1 MREQK
6 SYKMHPW
13 LRRAIW
19 VSLILLIGYLMFPW
33 LIRKMIYP
41 APFFTVGAPPA
52 QIEEVPLK
60 LADGT
65 EVFAWLKHSNHTA
78 NDSTPVLLF
87 FHGNGENLKTMQM
100 GGMFEAFTDLG
111 VHFLA
116 LDYPGYGKSEGNASE
131 ESILAA
137 ANELFTWANEAFPK
151 APKIIGG
158 WSLGAG
164 VAFQNA
170 AAHSSDID
178 GLLVISPWSSLP
190 DVAAA
195 HYPRWM
201 VNSLLKEQ
209 YDSRK
214 AAEKITCPALV
225 IHGERDG
232 IIPFSQGKLVKNYLA
247 GKVSWLPV
255 ANAGHNDIF
264 QRQVVWEAI
273 GTFLKNFSAAE

>member
-1 MREQK
+1 MRE
-6 SYKMHPW
+6 SRNYRMNPW
-13 LRRAIW
+13 LLRAIW
-19 VSLILLIGYLMFPW
+19 VSLILLIGYMMFPW

-52 QIEEVPLK
+52 QIEEVPLE

-65 EVFAWLKHSNHTA
+65 KVYAWLKRSNHA
-78 NDSTPVLLF
+78 HNDSTPLLIF
-87 FHGNGENLKTMQM
+87 FHGNGENLKSMQM
-100 GGMFEAFTDLG
+100 GGMFEAFADLG

-116 LDYPGYGKSEGNASE
+116 LDYPGYGKSEGSASE

-137 ANELFTWANEAFPK
+137 ANQLFAWANEAFPN

-170 AAHSSDID
+170 AEHSANID

-214 AAEKITCPALV
+214 AAEKIACPALV

-232 IIPFSQGKLVKNYLA
+232 IIPFSQGKIVKNHLA
-247 GKVSWLPV
+247 GEVTWLPV

-264 QRQVVWEAI
+264 HRQVVWEAI
-273 GTFLKNFSAAE
+273 GAFLKNFIAAE